1 MIEYPDSGA
10 RIQETEFERRRGISR
25 LEVREGL
32 SQAQVQCLGH
42 SINDKRLAILQ
53 KVAEVGIS
61 IDFLKLTPSGL
72 SFLVAD
78 QDASELEAL
87 LATQNCMAD
96 IQRGRHVVSVY
107 AVNMRDEAGLIAG
120 IISEA
125 IQSGSEL
132 GHMTDMHDRM
142 LIVISSEE
150 SPRLV
155 GALQSML
162 ANGGDDAGH

>member
-1 MIEYPDSGA
+1 M

-32 SQAQVQCLGH
+32 SQAQIQCLGQP
-42 SINDKRLAILQ
+42 IGERRLTVLQ
-53 KVAEVGIS
+53 HVAEAGIS

-72 SFLVAD
+72 SFLVTD
-78 QDASELEAL
+78 QDASKLESL
-87 LATQNCMAD
+87 LATQDCMAD

-155 GALQSML
+155 SALQSLL